1 MSYTTKEYSHMSSPA
16 SILSAEVESLGS
28 DVESVADSGTDK
40 APESF
45 CIPENIAGEKVFA
58 PGDGDFELRV
68 NGTVLQTHKYL
79 LNRFSG
85 LKSLIAQKAG
95 AEQLDKP
102 LTLER
107 EHGVEDF
114 LNTFKILCTSPID
127 GPLEFGSAILV
138 SALRLATVYDYP
150 ALRTFAINNL
160 EKAQLTAIERIQIAR
175 EFGFTSWEEPAYVE
189 LCERDEPITEQE
201 ANVLGMST
209 FVQIARTREKEQRRK
224 GRLDNA
230 QPTKDDERQSLA
242 EGCIPNPGGIV
253 NGPVC
258 EEKTT
263 EVNSGVLGT
272 EKTMENLNT
281 AISLGSTVPVDEI
294 SDVNLNTGEYSAAQG
309 LAPRFIGCSPE
320 DPTNLDECV
329 AVSGALM
336 FKIPS
341 CECKAPP
348 GRRCRG
354 KITWNQGLAQG
365 QACVCTI
372 SPCAARALEQ
382 LEVHQVAQ
390 ASSITKL
397 ESATEEIR
405 ATLMPIQDLLKIHLT
420 HARKSKSGSTGSQ
433 WN

>member
-40 APESF
+40 APEPF
-45 CIPENIAGEKVFA
+45 CIPENI
-58 PGDGDFELRV
+58 V
-68 NGTVLQTHKYL
+68 NGAVLQTHKYL

-114 LNTFKILCTSPID
+114 LNTFKILYTSPID

-138 SALRLATVYDYP
+138 SALRLATIYDYP

-160 EKAQLTAIERIQIAR
+160 EKAQLSAIERIQIAR

-201 ANVLGMST
+201 ANVLGMSV

-224 GRLDNA
+224 GRLDNG

-242 EGCIPNPGGIV
+242 EG
-253 NGPVC
+253 
-258 EEKTT
+258 
-263 EVNSGVLGT
+263 
-272 EKTMENLNT
+272 
-281 AISLGSTVPVDEI
+281 
-294 SDVNLNTGEYSAAQG
+294 
-309 LAPRFIGCSPE
+309 
-320 DPTNLDECV
+320 
-329 AVSGALM
+329 
-336 FKIPS
+336 
-341 CECKAPP
+341 
-348 GRRCRG
+348 
-354 KITWNQGLAQG
+354 
-365 QACVCTI
+365 
-372 SPCAARALEQ
+372 
-382 LEVHQVAQ
+382 
-390 ASSITKL
+390 
-397 ESATEEIR
+397 
-405 ATLMPIQDLLKIHLT
+405 
-420 HARKSKSGSTGSQ
+420 
-433 WN
+433 